1 MNSKAPATV
10 ETRTQAMAPL
20 YPPPAVIDAGALLAQ
35 GIQQGLGVDALE
47 RLLSM
52 RRELQ
57 AEQAK
62 ASFFAALANFQAQIP
77 PIPKSQTARVSSAK
91 GSFAY
96 RYADLAD
103 IQRAIAPVLADHG
116 LSVTFD
122 TEQDQGG
129 YVIKAKVHHIGGHSE
144 TTTFRVPLD
153 GGARMNSTQAAGSAL
168 TYGRRY
174 ALTAALGIVTAD
186 EDDDAQY
193 TYSAGSPPSRPAT
206 APAPQG
212 TGTSRTPPPADA
224 GPHPAPQPGGT
235 KGGTSQT
242 EAQKRRLEAR
252 ITELGLQDYRDRIKA
267 WTLKRWG
274 VASLAD
280 LTSEQNQALFDLL
293 EDFAERIAIEAE
305 AAPDLPG
312 ARAAA

>member
-129 YVIKAKVHHIGGHSE
+129 YVIKAKVHHVGGHSE

-312 ARAAA
+312 ARAVA